1 MTLRLLTFV
10 PIAAETGHQSH
21 HHQCHQYCESF
32 KCYQHF
38 KVFQVKLS
46 RKAAVHHQQHHHWRR
61 PLFFKLRKY
70 KERPIINIFVIII
83 SKANDLES
91 RLLSFGPIA
100 AKNGHPENLQKTST
114 SSLSSSAFIINL
126 QKTSSSSLSLDH
138 HQHISIVIIG
148 FGDHGSNL
156 GN

>member
-70 KERPIINIFVIII
+70 K
-83 SKANDLES
+83 
-91 RLLSFGPIA
+91 
-100 AKNGHPENLQKTST
+100 NGQSLT
-114 SSLSSSAFIINL
+114 SLSSSFQRQMTLSRGSFHLGQLLPRMVIL
-126 QKTSSSSLSLDH
+126 RTFKRPQHHHHPHQPSSSTFKRPQH
-138 HQHISIVIIG
+138 HHY
-148 FGDHGSNL
+148 L
-156 GN
+156 